1 MTFGG
6 AQAVGSVTFIDSSIE
21 DTPIGILTGQT
32 SDPSPSS
39 IGSLILENVS
49 FKNVQ
54 TAVQG
59 PKNTIMLAGSSGSV
73 NVAGWG
79 RGHLYS
85 PRGPNDFDGD
95 IAPFPRPGKLV
106 RGSKYYERS
115 KPSYADIPASQFL
128 SVRSYGAKGVSVVFA
143 NILSIMR

>member
-39 IGSLILENVS
+39 IGSLILDNVS
-49 FKNVQ
+49 FRNVQ

-79 RGHLYS
+79 RGHCTVHVDPTTS
-85 PRGPNDFDGD
+85 TG
-95 IAPFPRPGKLV
+95 I
-106 RGSKYYERS
+106 
-115 KPSYADIPASQFL
+115 
-128 SVRSYGAKGVSVVFA
+128 
-143 NILSIMR
+143 